1 MSLLFVFGRGDGSS
15 GRRCQS
21 REAFRMRL
29 HRAQTA
35 HVMHMQAK
43 NADRASMVPLWR
55 AILYHPSLVDFVP

>member
-1 MSLLFVFGRGDGSS
+1 
-15 GRRCQS
+15 
-21 REAFRMRL
+21 MRL

-55 AILYHPSLVDFVP
+55 AILYHPSLVDFVPLRDEFGGGGGENA